1 MHYFHN
7 FCRLMGASPPDRH
20 RGSAPVNTAG

>member
-7 FCRLMGASPPDRH
+7 FLSPSGGFAPDPH
-20 RGSAPVNTAG
+20 QGSAPVNTAG